1 MISTIRD
8 SSRLQ
13 FACSKTY
20 NPTKFAASPDA
31 KLILLTPEDVWESRH
46 QCPPDETV
54 GGHLARK
61 QLHNLSERLNNL
73 RNRIGL

>member
-8 SSRLQ
+8 SSRLR

-20 NPTKFAASPDA
+20 NPTKFAASTDA
-31 KLILLTPEDVWESRH
+31 DFILLSTDGDVWAPRH

-54 GGHLARK
+54 GGHKVREWLAAIKRK
-61 QLHNLSERLNNL
+61 FNA
-73 RNRIGL
+73 